1 MLDPTLPHAAATL
14 RLASL
19 VVTLACAITACDV
32 PSTEDAVWVTIPP
45 GDSIEA
51 VAESLAAHGI
61 VGSAEAF
68 ARFARVGRRHRGV
81 KPGVYPLQ
89 PGTPMG
95 KVLVLLRR
103 GSDPVRVVRVP
114 PGIWLS
120 ELEPQFQDVLGIAPD
135 SLAAAAQDSTLLAR
149 LGLEQGTVEGYL
161 FPTTYRVP
169 VGVSALEVLHQMVDT
184 FEAHWEP
191 QWDEWLDSLGH
202 TRHEIVTLASIIE
215 GEGPHE
221 EDRPFVSSVYTNRLA
236 QGRRLQADP
245 TVVYALA
252 ERRRLYYKDYGL
264 DSDFNT
270 YRIRGLPPAPIGQP
284 STASIEAALFPE
296 DTDFYYFV
304 ARSDGR
310 HIFSESYN
318 EHLANIRRLR
328 SRSRS
333 Q

>member
-1 MLDPTLPHAAATL
+1 MPVHRLPHDAVAARFAGL
-14 RLASL
+14 IVVL
-19 VVTLACAITACDV
+19 VCAIGACQV
-32 PSTEDAVWVTIPP
+32 PSTENAVWVTIPP
-45 GDSIEA
+45 GDPIEA

-95 KVLVLLRR
+95 RVLVLLRK
-103 GSDPVRVVRVP
+103 GSPPVRTIRVP
-114 PGIWLS
+114 PGIWLA
-120 ELEPQFQDVLGIAPD
+120 ELEPQFRDVLGIGPD
-135 SLAAAAQDSTLLAR
+135 SLAAAARDSTLLAR

-161 FPTTYRVP
+161 FPTTYRVA
-169 VGVSALEVLHQMVDT
+169 VGASALEVLQQMVDT

-191 QWDEWLDSLGH
+191 QWDEWLDSIGR
-202 TRHEIVTLASIIE
+202 TRHEIVILASIIE

-221 EDRPFVSSVYTNRLA
+221 EDRPIVSSVYNNRLA

-264 DSDFNT
+264 DSEFNT

-284 STASIEAALFPE
+284 STASIKAALYPD

-304 ARSDGR
+304 AQADGK
-310 HIFSESYN
+310 HIFSESYS

-328 SRSRS
+328 NRSRS